1 MGLRRFSLQAALGAL
16 ASRTGWMSSTGESG
30 SERKRR
36 KRRVEQAAL
45 FFTQKV
51 GLVRHVC

>member
-1 MGLRRFSLQAALGAL
+1 MGLRRFSLQAALGVL

-36 KRRVEQAAL
+36 KRRVE
-45 FFTQKV
+45 
-51 GLVRHVC
+51 